1 MTALIDMKPGQWVL
15 AFQQPFGPYVREM
28 PDLLESYAVKHWMD
42 SFRKEEIFFIAQVDT
57 VKPKTFTATEPV
69 PFEGSR
75 IPRCQV
81 IAACRSKE
89 AAIALRDK
97 FFAIGEE
104 AGDAIEKEMYRR
116 IEKFADRKREAAE
129 KKIRRLFPTFFVE
142 PKGSAA

>member
-75 IPRCQV
+75 IPRCRV

-116 IEKFADRKREAAE
+116 IEKFADRKRAAAE
-129 KKIRRLFPTFFVE
+129 KKIRRLLPQHFPRQGRV
-142 PKGSAA
+142 

>member
-1 MTALIDMKPGQWVL
+1 MTAFIDIKPGQWVL

-42 SFRKEEIFFIAQVDT
+42 SHRKEEIFFVAQVET
-57 VKPKTFTATEPV
+57 VKPRTFTATEQV
-69 PFEGSR
+69 RYEQSR

-89 AAIALRDK
+89 AAVALRDK

-104 AGDAIEKEMYRR
+104 AGEAIEREMHKR
-116 IEKFADRKREAAE
+116 IEKFAERKRAAGE
-129 KKIRRLFPTFFVE
+129 KKIRKLFPTFFTDSQ
-142 PKGSAA
+142 GSAA

>member
-1 MTALIDMKPGQWVL
+1 
-15 AFQQPFGPYVREM
+15 M
-28 PDLLESYAVKHWMD
+28 PDVLEGYAVKHWMD
-42 SFRKEEIFFIAQVDT
+42 SFTKDENFFIAQVET

-69 PFEGSR
+69 RYEGSR

-104 AGDAIEKEMYRR
+104 AGEAIEKEMHRR
-116 IEKFADRKREAAE
+116 IEKFAERKRAAGE
-129 KKIRRLFPTFFVE
+129 KKIRKLFPSFFAE
-142 PKGSAA
+142 PKGAAA

>member
-1 MTALIDMKPGQWVL
+1 MIAFIDIKPGQWVL

-42 SFRKEEIFFIAQVDT
+42 SHRKDEIFFVAQVET

-69 PFEGSR
+69 RYEHSR

-81 IAACRSKE
+81 IAACRSKN

-116 IEKFADRKREAAE
+116 IEKFTDRKRAAAE
-129 KKIRRLFPTFFVE
+129 KKIRRLFPSFFIE
-142 PKGSAA
+142 SKGSAE